1 MRFAGVSLA
10 LLVALAAA
18 PSARAEG
25 IQNLVTG
32 LNGILTF
39 PADPVMQV
47 YLPPEKLEDMP
58 LYSVTG
64 RIAGLFAG
72 TLQGAH
78 RALAGVYDVVLSPF
92 VIFPVLSPQPRYE
105 LVPGIEYEDF

>member
-1 MRFAGVSLA
+1 MRFAAVSLA
-10 LLVALAAA
+10 VLAALAAS

-25 IQNLVTG
+25 IQSLLTG
-32 LNGILTF
+32 LNGILTS

-72 TLQGAH
+72 TLQGTY
-78 RALAGVYDVVLSPF
+78 RALAGVYDLVLSPF
-92 VIFPVLSPQPRYE
+92 VIFPVLSPPPRYE
-105 LVPGIEYEDF
+105 LIPGIEYEDL

>member
-1 MRFAGVSLA
+1 MRLPAVSLT
-10 LLVALAAA
+10 LLVALAG
-18 PSARAEG
+18 SGCQSLR
-25 IQNLVTG
+25 TG

-72 TLQGAH
+72 TLQGTY

-92 VIFPVLSPQPRYE
+92 VIFPVLSPPPRYE
-105 LVPGIEYEDF
+105 LIPGIEYEDL